1 LAAFL
6 DAGFLAGIL
15 AASGLAAGF
24 LATTF
29 LAATAFTLPSSG
41 AACLAEMDPAAFDL
55 LLMLKFPTG
64 C

>member
-1 LAAFL
+1 
-6 DAGFLAGIL
+6 L